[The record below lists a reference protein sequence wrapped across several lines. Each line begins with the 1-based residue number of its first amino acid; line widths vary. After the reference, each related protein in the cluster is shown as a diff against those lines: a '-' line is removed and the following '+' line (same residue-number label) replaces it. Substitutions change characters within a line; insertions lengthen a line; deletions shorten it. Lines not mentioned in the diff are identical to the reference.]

1 MKLLFYC
8 TKSKPYLVKENDFNG
23 GESKYKCIFQ
33 KGTENPILNGYIVA
47 EAEIDRVYRL
57 KIKKN
62 DVPYL
67 NDQYVNTLYYEF
79 TFLKK
84 ACLTNEQLIDYLKNE
99 KGDHTGYAIYLK
111 NVKPFY
117 EPKHLSECYKKY
129 CWQGFKFLGTHLDPL
144 EKAPQNMCYCCDKD
158 EKNSFIL
165 VSIQPEWLCKILN
178 GEKTI
183 EVRRKVL
190 KDMKG
195 D

>member
-8 TKSKPYLVKENDFNG
+8 TKAKPYLVKASDFNG
-23 GESKYKCIFQ
+23 AETKYKCIFQ
-33 KGTENPILNGYIVA
+33 KGTDNPILNGYIVA

-117 EPKHLSECYKKY
+117 EPRKLNYYGLKK
-129 CWQGFKFLGTHLDPL
+129 P
-144 EKAPQNMCYCCDKD
+144 PQNMCYVRYPVPYDNKLDGWEVSKD
-158 EKNSFIL
+158 SVVI
-165 VSIQPEWLCKILN
+165 SIQPEWLCIILN